1 MDRRSANQFALTAM
15 ALAFASFPMAWA
27 STHCSPDGLLTIDGK
42 VVTMSSVVSS
52 ASTRATIESVVESA
66 TTNKVEKNAKTATT
80 PASIAQTAPSNPA
93 TAGGGVAGGGDE
105 GGIGDSL
112 TPSGAHR
119 RGARWQSFLPGV
131 IR

>member
-15 ALAFASFPMAWA
+15 VLAFASFPMAWA

-42 VVTMSSVVSS
+42 VVTMTSVVSS
-52 ASTRATIESVVESA
+52 ASTRATAEVARESA
-66 TTNKVEKNAKTATT
+66 TVAKPAKNADTAAAVAQNTT
-80 PASIAQTAPSNPA
+80 TSNPA

-105 GGIGDSL
+105 GGLGESM
-112 TPSGAHR
+112 TQTGSHR
-119 RGARWQSFLPGV
+119 RGPRWQSFLPGV